1 MNYEQLSN
9 RAREENVLSS
19 VLLELTYGCNLDCTF
34 CYNDLNLRGRRVSL
48 ELYRSVLD
56 ELADMNVMSLT
67 LSGGEPLL
75 YKHFWE
81 VGAHARK
88 KGFVIKVKS
97 NGVPLNRRNA
107 QRLKAEVDPF
117 MVEMS
122 LHGARPQTHDRL
134 TQVEGSFERLIRNI
148 DILQTLNLRLK
159 LNAALT
165 CWNEDEVADMFAL
178 SDRIGVP
185 LQFDPEITPR
195 DDGDLSPLEIAPG
208 KAGIENMVR
217 LSMLRSRVKQDADTL
232 PIKMKLG
239 KMKSGK
245 MKSASSADIK
255 IDPGRHKVCGAGSTN
270 LTIDPFGN
278 VFPCVQLRRNAGNIH
293 KQSISEIWSG
303 SSELKTVRDLAG
315 QALLVARKQGL
326 KQFCMGV
333 NEIRT
338 GDALKSPHSKLEI
351 DQVYQRVDWE
361 LNS

>member
-9 RAREENVLSS
+9 RAREENILSS

-48 ELYRSVLD
+48 EQYRSLLD
-56 ELADMNVMSLT
+56 ELAIMNVMSLT

-81 VGAHARK
+81 VGAHARE

-117 MVEMS
+117 IVEMS
-122 LHGARPQTHDRL
+122 LHGARPQSHDRL
-134 TQVEGSFERLIRNI
+134 TQVDGSFERLLRNI
-148 DILQTLNLRLK
+148 DILQSLNLRLK

-165 CWNEDEVADMFAL
+165 CWNEGEVAEMFAL
-178 SDRIGVP
+178 ADRMGVP

-208 KAGIENMVR
+208 KEGIENMVR
-217 LSMLRSRVKQDADTL
+217 LSLLRSRVKQDADTL
-232 PIKMKLG
+232 PIKMK
-239 KMKSGK
+239 
-245 MKSASSADIK
+245 ANSSADTR
-255 IDPGRHKVCGAGSTN
+255 IDPGKHKVCGAGSTN

-293 KQSISEIWSG
+293 KQSISEIWTG

-315 QALLVARKQGL
+315 QALLVARDQGL
-326 KQFCMGV
+326 KQFCMGI

-338 GDALKSPHSKLEI
+338 GDALKSPTSKLEI